1 MESLPFESQ
10 CPVEEPNI
18 VKLLYEMQL
27 KKVIL
32 FYLGILFYFVGYL
45 LLYKSTYLGYF
56 SLTNQIL
63 DHSINYLIYFDFM

>member
-1 MESLPFESQ
+1 MIVLLIELQLMESLPFESQ

-32 FYLGILFYFVGYL
+32 FYLGILF
-45 LLYKSTYLGYF
+45 
-56 SLTNQIL
+56 
-63 DHSINYLIYFDFM
+63 IYFLIFAIV

>member
-32 FYLGILFYFVGYL
+32 FYLGILFSFVEYL
-45 LLYKSTYLGYF
+45 LLCK
-56 SLTNQIL
+56 
-63 DHSINYLIYFDFM
+63 